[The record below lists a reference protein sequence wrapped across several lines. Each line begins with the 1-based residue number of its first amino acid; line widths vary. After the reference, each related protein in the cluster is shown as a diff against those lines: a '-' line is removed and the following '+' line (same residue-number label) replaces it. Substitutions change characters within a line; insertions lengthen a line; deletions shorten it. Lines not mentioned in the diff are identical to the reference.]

1 MAIKRGFIKPIIYR
15 PQTKTLLFV
24 RHSFF
29 YKLTMLLS
37 SCNTAYEVQTDGLHP
52 AAWDWVGGIP
62 IDNREGPT
70 GFELKMAIKLG
81 FSKPIIYRPLTANP
95 VVC

>member
-1 MAIKRGFIKPIIYR
+1 MAIKGGFIKPIIYR

-52 AAWDWVGGIP
+52 AAYHLPQRSGSPGAVSTPACKSNFILA
-62 IDNREGPT
+62 IDRDAP
-70 GFELKMAIKLG
+70 LW
-81 FSKPIIYRPLTANP
+81 RPKVSHKYP
-95 VVC
+95 